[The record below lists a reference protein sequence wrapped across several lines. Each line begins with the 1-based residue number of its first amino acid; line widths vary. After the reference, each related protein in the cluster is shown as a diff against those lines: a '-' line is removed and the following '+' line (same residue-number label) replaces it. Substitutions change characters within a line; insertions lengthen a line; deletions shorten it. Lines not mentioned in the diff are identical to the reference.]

1 MSNPSSAYTLSA
13 LLERAESSLARHLD
27 DNPNSK
33 HKRLLSFYSEIRAG
47 VTHAGPYPTAR
58 DLFWDD
64 PENAIEAECLDDALA
79 VFQFLRGVE
88 R

>member
-1 MSNPSSAYTLSA
+1 MNNSSAAQPLGA
-13 LLERAESSLARHLD
+13 LLERAEASLARHLD

-47 VTHAGPYPTAR
+47 VPHAGPYPTAR

-64 PENAIEAECLDDALA
+64 PEDDIEAKCLDDALA
-79 VFQFLRGVE
+79 LFQFLQSGAR
-88 R
+88 